1 VRYQN
6 LNAEIAS
13 AFPTVTLIAVSKNRS
28 VEQMMELYRQGCRD
42 FGESRIQE
50 ALDKMEKMPTDIR
63 WHLIGTLQKNK
74 VRKAI
79 GKFALVHS
87 VDTPE
92 LARKISECSS
102 EAGLTTQILLQA
114 NTSGE
119 PSKHGLSPYQWN
131 EAYPKLLKLPN
142 LKIEGLMTMAP
153 LVDDQQLIRR
163 CFSNLR
169 LLRDQLGGSPA
180 LPILSM
186 GMSHDYR
193 IALEE
198 GATHLRVGTAIF
210 AE

>member
-1 VRYQN
+1 MPRFRREPYSRSSRQDGKDAHRYS
-6 LNAEIAS
+6 LAS
-13 AFPTVTLIAVSKNRS
+13 DRHAAK
-28 VEQMMELYRQGCRD
+28 EQGAQGDRQICSGP
-42 FGESRIQE
+42 
-50 ALDKMEKMPTDIR
+50 L
-63 WHLIGTLQKNK
+63 
-74 VRKAI
+74 
-79 GKFALVHS
+79 